1 MVNFGSMFIFITK
14 CTQKTRLEIGRGQV
28 YIYNLFIF
36 SPYRY
41 SSSPQLTR
49 HKIHSDTQKSFDPPL
64 RTKPNYSLPK
74 LTLKIYP
81 KNHNKTTQFHT
92 LSPLPYQTTLPH
104 PNPNKFNTNKQNITQ
119 NTKPTQYFYIKPHS
133 KHKPQQNSTQ
143 TPNNTTYTQNQHL
156 NLTTHQT

>member
-1 MVNFGSMFIFITK
+1 MVNVGSMFTFITK
-14 CTQKTRLEIGRGQV
+14 CTLKNHGLQQSGCI

-41 SSSPQLTR
+41 SSSTQLTR
-49 HKIHSDTQKSFDPPL
+49 HKIHSDAQKSFDPPL

-92 LSPLPYQTTLPH
+92 LSPLPYQTTLPC
-104 PNPNKFNTNKQNITQ
+104 PNPNKSNTNKQNI
-119 NTKPTQYFYIKPHS
+119 I
-133 KHKPQQNSTQ
+133 
-143 TPNNTTYTQNQHL
+143 
-156 NLTTHQT
+156 